1 MAETLEAFVTRLQE
15 DGVKAGKEAA
25 DKIRAEAEEQARRI
39 VEDARAQAA
48 GIVEQAEAERQKV
61 RSRTETELQLAARDA
76 ITRLQDTLGRAL
88 ETLLRE
94 TAREQL
100 SDSELIKELMRTI
113 VSQYAE
119 ADITGKEMMTFNVP
133 APMRDKLVQWVIQ
146 EFHTDSN
153 KQRRLVDLHGTL
165 KEAGFEYSV
174 KEGTVE
180 ITVESVV
187 EILSD
192 LVGPEVRRLVLESAR
207 TK

>member
-100 SDSELIKELMRTI
+100 SDSELIQELMRTI